1 MLPKDWTINIKNKID
16 MDKLPFDDED
26 EDFMKEYDD
35 ENTNSK

>member
-1 MLPKDWTINIKNKID
+1 